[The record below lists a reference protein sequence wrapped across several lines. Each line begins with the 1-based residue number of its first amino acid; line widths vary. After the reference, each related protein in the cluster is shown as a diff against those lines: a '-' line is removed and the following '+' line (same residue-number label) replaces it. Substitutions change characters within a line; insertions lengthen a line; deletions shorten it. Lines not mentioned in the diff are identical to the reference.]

1 MKKGFFYSI
10 FVIFILIFSSVT
22 ARGTIGQGYNV
33 MTNPGEDMRTEMN
46 ISWHSDDKISF
57 VQYTK
62 ASDTDWKDARL
73 VLGMSEEFSVP
84 ESQQFGSKTVISD
97 GFTPRY
103 HLKVNLTGLEPD
115 TEYKYRVGRDPSF
128 SDTYYF
134 KTGSGVEPFSFLAF
148 TDPQY
153 ANDSGASIFNNLVQ
167 KALEIDPD
175 IRFSVV
181 SGDLVDR
188 GGKIEQWNI
197 LFRQSS
203 LRLMPFAV
211 APGNHEYYDA
221 SPTPVFFDNTYYKGF
236 FNNPENGA
244 EGVLGSS
251 YYFKYNNV
259 LFVSIDSE
267 AAVNSAANKT
277 AQKTWFEN
285 VMKSNHAQYIV
296 VFMHRSFYGGI
307 YGSVSA
313 DLRADWQG
321 LFDKY
326 GVDLVLTG
334 HDHIYRRTTRIYE
347 GEASTVDYRGTTYMI
362 SGSAGAKYYDLQY
375 EGNNKYKEL
384 FEKEFA
390 RQSSVSIFQVGID
403 GLKLITIGTSGQY
416 LDEVTLPAKRSP
428 HPASGFAKESYLD
441 SVKLTLDSKDPT
453 KAVFYWGNQW
463 YGHVNSARLHGEDGE
478 VIGHEYFDTN
488 KLGNTI
494 QITDLEPNRTYQYTL
509 KVEFKDGTT
518 AEREINL
525 LTKLSYGRI
534 ENLNLDVSGATPVLN
549 WLAFLENDQIEKF
562 RVLANDELVEE
573 LGPAAMSCDIGGLD
587 PFRLNVITLEAV
599 DKFGD
604 VVYRESVEYGED
616 VTFTTTCPDIEI
628 ELEPGESKRPSVVV
642 EPERDVTLVF
652 ESSDPE
658 VAIVSADGEITAV
671 APGTATITVKIAE
684 KPDVTCAIAV
694 EVVEAKEK
702 PGDAPK
708 KKGCFGGFSAIA
720 GLWCLGIA
728 ALLRRRRK
736 YNIE

>member
-221 SPTPVFFDNTYYKGF
+221 SPTPVFFDNTPGITSITTRHQPPF
-236 FNNPENGA
+236 
-244 EGVLGSS
+244 SS
-251 YYFKYNNV
+251 ITPIIKVF
-259 LFVSIDSE
+259 SIIP
-267 AAVNSAANKT
+267 KT
-277 AQKTWFEN
+277 APKAFWGPVIILSITT
-285 VMKSNHAQYIV
+285 SCLS
-296 VFMHRSFYGGI
+296 R
-307 YGSVSA
+307 
-313 DLRADWQG
+313 
-321 LFDKY
+321 
-326 GVDLVLTG
+326 LTA
-334 HDHIYRRTTRIYE
+334 RR
-347 GEASTVDYRGTTYMI
+347 
-362 SGSAGAKYYDLQY
+362 
-375 EGNNKYKEL
+375 
-384 FEKEFA
+384 
-390 RQSSVSIFQVGID
+390 
-403 GLKLITIGTSGQY
+403 
-416 LDEVTLPAKRSP
+416 
-428 HPASGFAKESYLD
+428 
-441 SVKLTLDSKDPT
+441 
-453 KAVFYWGNQW
+453 
-463 YGHVNSARLHGEDGE
+463 
-478 VIGHEYFDTN
+478 
-488 KLGNTI
+488 
-494 QITDLEPNRTYQYTL
+494 
-509 KVEFKDGTT
+509 
-518 AEREINL
+518 L
-525 LTKLSYGRI
+525 LTAPQTKPR
-534 ENLNLDVSGATPVLN
+534 
-549 WLAFLENDQIEKF
+549 K
-562 RVLANDELVEE
+562 RR
-573 LGPAAMSCDIGGLD
+573 GL
-587 PFRLNVITLEAV
+587 RT
-599 DKFGD
+599 
-604 VVYRESVEYGED
+604 
-616 VTFTTTCPDIEI
+616 
-628 ELEPGESKRPSVVV
+628 
-642 EPERDVTLVF
+642 
-652 ESSDPE
+652 
-658 VAIVSADGEITAV
+658 
-671 APGTATITVKIAE
+671 
-684 KPDVTCAIAV
+684 
-694 EVVEAKEK
+694 
-702 PGDAPK
+702 
-708 KKGCFGGFSAIA
+708 
-720 GLWCLGIA
+720 
-728 ALLRRRRK
+728 
-736 YNIE
+736 